1 MLLSF
6 HSLMLKL
13 VRSQLHMFVRSTNS
27 LLTEEDQ
34 KFIAKQVAPF
44 KRLRRV
50 TFINNVPKPASGKNL
65 RRELIEKFGPRC
77 KIPR

>member
-1 MLLSF
+1 
-6 HSLMLKL
+6 MLKL
-13 VRSQLHMFVRSTNS
+13 VRSQLHMFVLSTNS
-27 LLTEEDQ
+27 LLTEEDVQ

-50 TFINNVPKPASGKNL
+50 TFINNVPKPASGKIL

>member
-1 MLLSF
+1 MNGPVHIF
-6 HSLMLKL
+6 ACKP
-13 VRSQLHMFVRSTNS
+13 
-27 LLTEEDQ
+27 
-34 KFIAKQVAPF
+34 IAFFLCPLQVAPF

-50 TFINNVPKPASGKNL
+50 TFINNVPKPASGKIL

>member
-1 MLLSF
+1 
-6 HSLMLKL
+6 MLKL

-27 LLTEEDQ
+27 LLTEEDVQ

-50 TFINNVPKPASGKNL
+50 TFINNVPKPASGKIL